1 MFQPFI
7 LLCAEKGPRLLVS
20 PLKGDMRKAPRELFS
35 KDVNLQWIRKNYD
48 DVEFLALLC
57 IAEKVVNK
65 FDGIVR
71 LK

>member
-1 MFQPFI
+1 
-7 LLCAEKGPRLLVS
+7 
-20 PLKGDMRKAPRELFS
+20 MRKAPRELFS
-35 KDVNLQWIRKNYD
+35 EDVNLQWIRKNYD

-65 FDGIVR
+65 FDGIVL